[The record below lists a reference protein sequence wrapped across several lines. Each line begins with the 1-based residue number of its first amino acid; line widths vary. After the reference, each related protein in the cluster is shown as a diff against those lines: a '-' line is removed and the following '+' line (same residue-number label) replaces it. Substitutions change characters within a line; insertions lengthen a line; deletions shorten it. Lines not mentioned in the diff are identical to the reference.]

1 MAHPWDMVAMPPCPP
16 RLRWSPGVCEWS
28 SRALRSILA
37 HAATAP
43 MSARAGRLPS
53 PWVEK
58 QKAHEKARP
67 PHAAPECHSARCR
80 CVEAG
85 QITYLLS
92 LSLFRTLLLRGTVV
106 IGPRLAYL
114 AVCLSLRLASI
125 LVCASP
131 PLSALCSVLPA
142 ASARTSVWHLPAELG
157 VVAGGV
163 RRPTAWQASS
173 LPLLSSRTVVY
184 FRSCCSKLCFSPNAG
199 QTMPS
204 LASGLGTRHRLEPT
218 PSHPLPSHT

>member
-1 MAHPWDMVAMPPCPP
+1 MPPCPP

-58 QKAHEKARP
+58 QKAHDKARP

-106 IGPRLAYL
+106 GPHLAPLNSACPRLSQACFHSRVCLPSQLVFSAALLHARAHRSGIFRPSSVSSL
-114 AVCLSLRLASI
+114 AVPVDQQHGMASK
-125 LVCASP
+125 LP
-131 PLSALCSVLPA
+131 TSALLSNC
-142 ASARTSVWHLPAELG
+142 R
-157 VVAGGV
+157 
-163 RRPTAWQASS
+163 
-173 LPLLSSRTVVY
+173 LLSE
-184 FRSCCSKLCFSPNAG
+184 L
-199 QTMPS
+199 
-204 LASGLGTRHRLEPT
+204 LL
-218 PSHPLPSHT
+218 